1 MTLDSSK
8 RKMRGRR
15 GRLPPTQFMIGARI
29 LLLLCVIFWG
39 WSFVATKIAV
49 EYVNPFELLAI
60 RYVFALPILLFAFF
74 SKKIKFKFERR
85 DKIAVLLGSTII
97 TAHFLIQI
105 TGLQFTSAT
114 NTGWII
120 SISPL
125 VMALL
130 AYLILKE
137 KIFARQIYGIILAT
151 IGIVL
156 LVSKGKLTNLDWL
169 SSTGDWLV
177 LASACTWA
185 FYSVA
190 TKFVSERQNP
200 LAVTIGVLGPSAIAV
215 ILYVAFTSDWS
226 KFLHL
231 PLEAMLALIFLGVF
245 AMGLAQWFWQVGM
258 AKLGAARSGM
268 FLYLEPLFTT
278 ALAVPY
284 LNEEFGLVSA
294 IGGILVL
301 LGVFVAE
308 KRKHN

>member
-1 MTLDSSK
+1 
-8 RKMRGRR
+8 
-15 GRLPPTQFMIGARI
+15 MIGARL

-60 RYVFALPILLFAFF
+60 RYILGLPILLVVFF
-74 SKKIKFKFERR
+74 SKKIKFNFEKR

-97 TAHFLIQI
+97 TIHFLIQI
-105 TGLQFTSAT
+105 TGLKYTSAT

-130 AYLILKE
+130 AFLILKE
-137 KIFARQIYGIILAT
+137 KITSRQIIGIIVAT

-156 LVSKGKLTNLDWL
+156 LVSRGNFMELDWL

-185 FYSVA
+185 FYSIA
-190 TKFVSERQNP
+190 TRFVSQRQDP
-200 LAVTIGVLGPSAIAV
+200 LAVTLGVLGPSAVLV
-215 ILYVAFTSDWS
+215 ILYVVLNSDWS

-231 PLEAMLALIFLGVF
+231 PLEPVLALTFLGVF
-245 AMGLAQWFWQVGM
+245 AMGLAQWFWQAGM
-258 AKLGAARSGM
+258 AKVGAARAGI
-268 FLYLEPLFTT
+268 FLYLEPLATT

-284 LNEEFGLVSA
+284 LNEEFGLISA

-308 KRKHN
+308 KKN